1 MAEAERRSRSVK
13 DISLAQARRDHPSVH
28 RGTVAVPA
36 ALRRFG
42 ALGKMKEPR
51 TKRQRGRS
59 RLQRGAPL
67 ALGLGL
73 AVQCAACAPTN
84 LAYNPGHVPA
94 QQMGQIENVCAM
106 VARLPSGSSQ
116 DYDVCQE
123 SLSRSLASRLKAERL
138 LASRRDCLARGASP
152 GTTALSTCE
161 LEVQTSRSTP
171 SAQKV
176 SSEPAPRPLVVLP
189 RLDLR
194 HREQRACAEIG
205 FDPVDRGFSQCVADL
220 DAELS
225 AVHRPIM

>member
-1 MAEAERRSRSVK
+1 
-13 DISLAQARRDHPSVH
+13 
-28 RGTVAVPA
+28 
-36 ALRRFG
+36 
-42 ALGKMKEPR
+42 MKEPG
-51 TKRQRGRS
+51 TKRWRRGFRLRRS
-59 RLQRGAPL
+59 ASL

-73 AVQCAACAPTN
+73 AVPCAACAPTN

-138 LASRRDCLARGASP
+138 MVSRRDCLERGERP

-161 LEVQTSRSTP
+161 LEGQASRDP
-171 SAQKV
+171 PPAQKV
-176 SSEPAPRPLVVLP
+176 SSEPAPRPVVPP

-205 FDPVDRGFSQCVADL
+205 FDPVDRGFGQCVADL